1 MTRTM
6 VEPPARD
13 PVHSEPPT
21 EASSS
26 DRRTRMRSGAALV
39 AGALLAIAA
48 VTAFILHK
56 LAAQDPDTWL
66 IDLRVYLLGARHA
79 FSPDLYDQQ
88 YPVASLPFTYPPFG
102 AMVMAPLG
110 HLAFPVAATLVT
122 AMSCAALMLVTR
134 RALSAA
140 SRLGRRGRG
149 MRWWFIP
156 VGVLAIAFEPVWAT
170 FSFGQVNLIV
180 LALCLLDL
188 TGRHR
193 ARGVMV
199 GLAAGLKLTPLFFV
213 AYLVFTRQFRAAA
226 TVCATFAATVAVGF
240 LFNPHGAAVFWT
252 DAVRDP
258 SRVGSAFFAGN
269 QALTGVLPRWA
280 GEPLP
285 HAVVLVAQALAGLAA
300 LVAAAYLHRRGR
312 ELESVIAASFGMLAM
327 SPISWSHHWVWAW
340 PAALVL
346 VAALVRQLRGA
357 RGGNGDHAAADVD
370 HGDARG
376 IGAAERAPGWAVA
389 TGALLMVW
397 LLVFV
402 SRSTWWPPHY
412 KDAELSW
419 SLVQKVL
426 GNTYVVAGALWIAWA
441 LLDARAG
448 RRGRNVASPAP
459 RGGE

>member
-1 MTRTM
+1 M
-6 VEPPARD
+6 VEPPA
-13 PVHSEPPT
+13 PGSPHSD
-21 EASSS
+21 AADDVRSAA
-26 DRRTRMRSGAALV
+26 RRTPVSIGAAPI
-39 AGALLAIAA
+39 AGALLVIAA
-48 VTAFILHK
+48 VTALILRK

-66 IDLRVYLLGARHA
+66 IDLRVYLLGAQHA
-79 FSPDLYDQQ
+79 FAADLYDQQ

-102 AMVMAPLG
+102 AIVMAPLG
-110 HLAFPVAATLVT
+110 HLPFPVAATLVT
-122 AMSCAALMLVTR
+122 ATSCAALMLVTR
-134 RALSAA
+134 RTLACA
-140 SRLGRRGRG
+140 SPLGRGGAGRW
-149 MRWWFIP
+149 WWFIP
-156 VGVLAIAFEPVWAT
+156 VSVLAIGFEPVWAT

-240 LFNPHGAAVFWT
+240 LCNPHGATVFWT

-285 HAVVLVAQALAGLAA
+285 HGVVLAAQALAGLTA
-300 LVAAAYLHRRGR
+300 LVAAAYLYRRGR

-346 VAALVRQLRGA
+346 VASLVRRLLGA
-357 RGGNGDHAAADVD
+357 RGEHGEHVADDVN

-376 IGAAERAPGWAVA
+376 TGAAERSTGWAVV
-389 TGALLMVW
+389 TGALLVLW
-397 LLVFV
+397 VFVFV
-402 SRSTWWPPHY
+402 SRSIWWPPHY
-412 KDAELSW
+412 EDAELSW
-419 SLVQKVL
+419 SLGQKVM
-426 GNTYVVAGALWIAWA
+426 GDTYVVAGALWMLWA
-441 LLDARAG
+441 ALDARRAP
-448 RRGRNVASPAP
+448 VLATAP
-459 RGGE
+459 RRS

>member
-1 MTRTM
+1 MTRTLAD
-6 VEPPARD
+6 PPAHD
-13 PVHSEPPT
+13 PVHSEPSIET
-21 EASSS
+21 GSI
-26 DRRTRMRSGAALV
+26 DRRTRMRSGATLAS
-39 AGALLAIAA
+39 AALLAIAA
-48 VTAFILHK
+48 VTAVILHK

-110 HLAFPVAATLVT
+110 HLPFPVAATLLT
-122 AMSCAALMLVTR
+122 ATSCAALMLVTR
-134 RALSAA
+134 RALACAA
-140 SRLGRRGRG
+140 PLGPSGAG

-156 VGVLAIAFEPVWAT
+156 VSVSAIGFEPVWAT

-240 LFNPHGAAVFWT
+240 LFNPHGATVFWT

-269 QALTGVLPRWA
+269 QAITGVLPRWA

-285 HAVVLVAQALAGLAA
+285 HVVVLATQALAGLAA
-300 LVAAAYLHRRGR
+300 LVAAAYLYRRGR

-340 PAALVL
+340 PAALVIGL
-346 VAALVRQLRGA
+346 SCVRAVTGHARRGSTQLDEVSSEPLSSGR
-357 RGGNGDHAAADVD
+357 
-370 HGDARG
+370 HGR
-376 IGAAERAPGWAVA
+376 GWAIVSA
-389 TGALLMVW
+389 VGLVIWVW
-397 LLVFV
+397 CFT
-402 SRSTWWPPHY
+402 SRSIWSGPHY
-412 KDAELSW
+412 GDVELRW
-419 SLVQKVL
+419 SLAHKLV
-426 GNTYVVAGALWIAWA
+426 GDTYVVAGALWIVWA
-441 LLDARAG
+441 LLDARG
-448 RRGRNVASPAP
+448 CRRERDAAPFAP
-459 RGGE
+459 RDGE

>member
-1 MTRTM
+1 MREDGPVTWGRSRATHLGRQDLARVESRGRSTADPLLRT
-6 VEPPARD
+6 ER
-13 PVHSEPPT
+13 
-21 EASSS
+21 
-26 DRRTRMRSGAALV
+26 LV
-39 AGALLAIAA
+39 AAGLIAVVGAVAAA
-48 VTAFILHK
+48 VSNGWF
-56 LAAQDPDTWL
+56 
-66 IDLRVYLLGARHA
+66 IDLRVYVLGAGHA
-79 FSPDLYDQQ
+79 FSSDLYDQKLDD
-88 YPVASLPFTYPPFG
+88 AGLPFTYPPFA
-102 AMVMAPLG
+102 AMAMAPFG
-110 HLAFPVAATLVT
+110 HLPFAFGAAFI
-122 AMSCAALMLVTR
+122 AMLSFAALLLVTR
-134 RALSAA
+134 RTLVRQPLPIAA
-140 SRLGRRGRG
+140 H
-149 MRWWFIP
+149 WFF
-156 VGVLAIAFEPVWAT
+156 VLAVLAIAFEPVWAT

-226 TVCATFAATVAVGF
+226 TVCATFAATAAVGF
-240 LFNPHGAAVFWT
+240 LFNPHGATVFWT

-357 RGGNGDHAAADVD
+357 RGGNGEHVADDVD

-397 LLVFV
+397 LFVFV

-412 KDAELSW
+412 EDAELSW

-448 RRGRNVASPAP
+448 RRGRNVASFAP

>member
-13 PVHSEPPT
+13 PVHSEPPA

-110 HLAFPVAATLVT
+110 HLPFPVAATLVT
-122 AMSCAALMLVTR
+122 ATSCAALMLVTR

-300 LVAAAYLHRRGR
+300 LVAASYLHRRGR

-327 SPISWSHHWVWAW
+327 SPISWSITGSG
-340 PAALVL
+340 
-346 VAALVRQLRGA
+346 RG
-357 RGGNGDHAAADVD
+357 RPLWCSW
-370 HGDARG
+370 R
-376 IGAAERAPGWAVA
+376 RSP
-389 TGALLMVW
+389 
-397 LLVFV
+397 V
-402 SRSTWWPPHY
+402 SSG
-412 KDAELSW
+412 
-419 SLVQKVL
+419 V
-426 GNTYVVAGALWIAWA
+426 
-441 LLDARAG
+441 RAG
-448 RRGRNVASPAP
+448 EMASMRPMT
-459 RGGE
+459 